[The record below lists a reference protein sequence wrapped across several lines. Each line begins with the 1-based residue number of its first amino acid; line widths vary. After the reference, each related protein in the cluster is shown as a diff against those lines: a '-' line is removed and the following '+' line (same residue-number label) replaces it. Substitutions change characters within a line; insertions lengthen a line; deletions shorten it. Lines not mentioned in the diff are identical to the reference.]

1 MNDDIPF
8 YVPWFRV
15 RPLAA
20 PELRKDR
27 LVDRWIIV
35 STDRLSRV
43 HELHAAATVTPLETC
58 PFCAGHEHLTA
69 AATFAIP
76 GERAG
81 WRVRVVPNMF
91 PAVRDDVEPGNWS
104 DGWHEGSRGF
114 GRHEVVIEC
123 PQHETSLA
131 NLSANH
137 LADVLR
143 AYGERLKTAREDTRL
158 AYAMIFK
165 NCGADA
171 GASLEHTHSQ
181 ILILPHLPRTV
192 QEELDAAQRYF
203 DSVGRCV
210 FCDWWLVEKEAGVRH
225 LLDSRN
231 FVVFLPYAGRFPF
244 EMCIL
249 PKEHQSH
256 FEELSENDRV
266 ELAEV
271 LRLALRKL
279 QRGLNDPPYN
289 YLLHTAPLQTGP
301 LPHYH
306 WHLEVLP
313 RITGIAG
320 FEWGTGYFI
329 NPVPPEQAATFL
341 RGVES

>member
-1 MNDDIPF
+1 
-8 YVPWFRV
+8 
-15 RPLAA
+15 
-20 PELRKDR
+20 
-27 LVDRWIIV
+27 
-35 STDRLSRV
+35 
-43 HELHAAATVTPLETC
+43 
-58 PFCAGHEHLTA
+58 
-69 AATFAIP
+69 
-76 GERAG
+76 
-81 WRVRVVPNMF
+81 
-91 PAVRDDVEPGNWS
+91 
-104 DGWHEGSRGF
+104 
-114 GRHEVVIEC
+114 
-123 PQHETSLA
+123 
-131 NLSANH
+131 
-137 LADVLR
+137 
-143 AYGERLKTAREDTRL
+143 
-158 AYAMIFK
+158 
-165 NCGADA
+165 
-171 GASLEHTHSQ
+171 
-181 ILILPHLPRTV
+181 
-192 QEELDAAQRYF
+192 
-203 DSVGRCV
+203 
-210 FCDWWLVEKEAGVRH
+210 
-225 LLDSRN
+225 
-231 FVVFLPYAGRFPF
+231 
-244 EMCIL
+244 MCIL